1 MSWASSYIA
10 ELQAGR
16 VVSFR
21 PRGDSMS
28 PKIRSGQLVTLEPI
42 TPEMRLRKD
51 DVVLCR
57 VHASDYLHFVY
68 AVDRAGRCQIGNA
81 RGHINGWA
89 SAVYGRLVRIED

>member
-1 MSWASSYIA
+1 
-10 ELQAGR
+10 
-16 VVSFR
+16 
-21 PRGDSMS
+21 
-28 PKIRSGQLVTLEPI
+28 
-42 TPEMRLRKD
+42 MRLRKD